1 MGFPDLLFSA
11 QGRINRGNWWIGLI
25 ILIVFSFAMGWVL
38 WNVQGTA
45 MFFTFTGRLMSFI
58 LALAVMFVGFCLNA
72 KRFQDRNKPKD
83 FAYIALGLNLLKA
96 LSDLFRFTGD
106 PWVQNSGDTMFQV
119 ALVLVGLWYIVELG
133 FLSGTAGPNDYGP
146 DPLSE
151 APRFPEQPAA

>member
-106 PWVQNSGDTMFQV
+106 PWVQNSDDTMFQV